1 MPAQWTGELVG
12 KMHNA
17 GVTGKELAAQLGKN
31 PKYISQVL
39 NGHYEPKK
47 AEREFNAAL
56 SAIIEGRQKK
66 EDCPMAKKQF
76 LKLRRLAED
85 QDITT
90 DELAAKAGIVPRTL
104 RKRFAAPESCGT
116 WNWEEIDGIC
126 RALHI
131 PQEQIGEHFF
141 PKVEKGA

>member
-56 SAIIEGRQKK
+56 
-66 EDCPMAKKQF
+66 
-76 LKLRRLAED
+76 
-85 QDITT
+85 
-90 DELAAKAGIVPRTL
+90 
-104 RKRFAAPESCGT
+104 
-116 WNWEEIDGIC
+116 
-126 RALHI
+126 
-131 PQEQIGEHFF
+131 
-141 PKVEKGA
+141 

>member
-39 NGHYEPKK
+39 NGHYELKK

-56 SAIIEGRQKK
+56 SAIIEGRQEK
-66 EDCPMAKKQF
+66 ED
-76 LKLRRLAED
+76 
-85 QDITT
+85 
-90 DELAAKAGIVPRTL
+90 
-104 RKRFAAPESCGT
+104 
-116 WNWEEIDGIC
+116 
-126 RALHI
+126 
-131 PQEQIGEHFF
+131 
-141 PKVEKGA
+141 

>member
-39 NGHYEPKK
+39 NGHDEPKK

-56 SAIIEGRQKK
+56 SAIIEGRHVSWITERIIKG
-66 EDCPMAKKQF
+66 
-76 LKLRRLAED
+76 RRC
-85 QDITT
+85 T
-90 DELAAKAGIVPRTL
+90 
-104 RKRFAAPESCGT
+104 
-116 WNWEEIDGIC
+116 
-126 RALHI
+126 
-131 PQEQIGEHFF
+131 
-141 PKVEKGA
+141 